1 MILAI
6 NKIDIILI
14 VIIVIITII
23 VIKSLIKNPNKCG
36 CCSYCNKDKCKKKE
50 DSKNGID

>member
-14 VIIVIITII
+14 VIIVIITIM
-23 VIKSLIKNPNKCG
+23 VIKSLIKNPNKCS
-36 CCSYCNKDKCKKKE
+36 CCNKDKCKKKE